1 MKPFKVL
8 FLFALVLAFV
18 STQTYAQRNITVINP
33 GFEKPD
39 SGKIEGFD
47 GKTTHV
53 GTGYKVISIPGWNV
67 DSPDSS
73 AFDSGVEPATN
84 MSGKYRAYLMG
95 YDPGIYQVLTRRVES
110 DDQLQLT
117 VDAVNNWQ
125 ATKMVME
132 LFYMNGDSA
141 TAPRVVMVEDT
152 MTLTSAV
159 APYSISINA
168 SADLAAIGHHIGIY
182 LKNSSPDSASWLN
195 LDNVRLMNVDST
207 IIELPNYSFELPDSG
222 KINGWDNDGT
232 NTDPSKGQHGIN
244 VPGWTDDSLGT
255 FDSGIEK
262 GGYVTDG
269 AYDAYMGGTPDPPIF
284 DVASYVIRP
293 GDVFKLRVDAA
304 NGWNAPTFHLEI
316 GYYDTTYHTGDS
328 ANISFAAAFTLYTDN
343 SMIFYADSVPKSIG
357 HNVAVLLEN
366 EYSGGWIDFDN
377 VRLNRIKTR
386 WTTIAEARKQI
397 NNPLIPDHSVTKD
410 TLIISGVVTS
420 PNLQVSSTAY
430 FIQDATAGVEV
441 FATGLG
447 KTTFV
452 VGDSVL
458 VIGQVAQ
465 YHGLTEFTPLV
476 LDSAHFTLLK
486 HKAVLPKAKLL
497 TLSQYVKNAE
507 NYEGLLIQIDTL
519 YKASGTWPA
528 AASSASIYVTDRS
541 KADTAQI
548 YVNASTDIGGSTEP
562 AYPVNAVFIGG
573 QYSSGT
579 TVNGGY
585 ELLPRDTSD
594 FVHIT
599 VTKVANAYTGIPTS
613 FVLENNYPNPFNP
626 STTILYGIAA
636 QSHVTVKV
644 YSVLGQEIA
653 TIVNGVQS
661 PSYYSVVWNG
671 TNSKGTM
678 ASSGV
683 YFYRITAAPVDGK
696 TQSFTQVKKM
706 LLMK

>member
-1 MKPFKVL
+1 MKSFKVL
-8 FLFALVLAFV
+8 FLFAFVLAFV
-18 STQTYAQRNITVINP
+18 STQMYAQRNITVINP
-33 GFEKPD
+33 SFEKPD
-39 SGKIEGFD
+39 SGKIEGFN

-53 GTGYKVISIPGWNV
+53 GSGYKVIVVPGWNV

-84 MSGKYRAYLMG
+84 FSGKYRAYLMG
-95 YDPGIYQVLTRRVES
+95 YDPGIYQILTRRVAS

-117 VDAVNNWQ
+117 VDAANNWQ
-125 ATKMVME
+125 ATKMVMG

-141 TAPRVVMVEDT
+141 TAPRVIMVEDT

-168 SADLAAIGHHIGIY
+168 SADSAAIGHHIGIY

-195 LDNVRLMNVDST
+195 LDNVRLMNVDPT

-232 NTDPSKGQHGIN
+232 NTDPGHGKHGIN
-244 VPGWTDDSLGT
+244 IPGWTDDSLGT
-255 FDSGIEK
+255 YDSGIEH

-269 AYDAYMGGTPDPPIF
+269 SYDAYIGGTPDPAIH

-304 NGWNAPTFHLEI
+304 NGWNAPMFHMEI
-316 GYYDTTYHTGDS
+316 GYYDTAYHTGDS
-328 ANISFAAAFTLYTDN
+328 ANISFPVVFTLYRDN
-343 SMIFYADSVPKSIG
+343 SMVFYADSVPKSIG

-366 EYSGGWIDFDN
+366 EYSTGWIDFDN
-377 VRLNRIKTR
+377 VRLNRIATR
-386 WTTIAEARKQI
+386 WTSIAEARKQTST
-397 NNPLIPDHSVTKD
+397 PLVPDHSVTRD
-410 TLIISGVVTS
+410 TLIIAGVVTS
-420 PNLQVSSTAY
+420 PNLQASNTSY
-430 FIQDATAGVEV
+430 FIQDATAGIEV
-441 FATGLG
+441 FASGVG
-447 KTTFV
+447 KTYV

-476 LDSAHFTLLK
+476 LDTAHFMLLK
-486 HKAVLPKAKLL
+486 HKGVLPKPKLL

-507 NYEGLLIQIDTL
+507 NYEGTLIQIDTL

-528 AASSASIYVTDRS
+528 AAASATIYVTDRS
-541 KADTAQI
+541 KADTAQM
-548 YVNASTDIGGSTEP
+548 YVNASTDIAGSTEP

-579 TVNGGY
+579 TVNNGY
-585 ELLPRDTSD
+585 ELLARDTSD

-599 VTKVANAYTGIPTS
+599 VLSVNNTYSGIPTT
-613 FVLENNYPNPFNP
+613 FTLENNFPNPFNP
-626 STTILYGIAA
+626 STTIQYGIAQA
-636 QSHVTVKV
+636 SHVTVKV

-653 TIVNGVQS
+653 TLVNGVQS
-661 PSYYSVVWNG
+661 PSYYKVQWDGKDSR
-671 TNSKGTM
+671 GTM
-678 ASSGV
+678 TSSGV